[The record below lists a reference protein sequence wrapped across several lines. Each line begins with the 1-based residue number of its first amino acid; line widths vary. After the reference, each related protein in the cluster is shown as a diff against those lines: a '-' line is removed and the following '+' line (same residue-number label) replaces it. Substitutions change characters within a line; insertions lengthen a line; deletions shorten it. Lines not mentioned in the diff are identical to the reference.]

1 MPVAFAVPAPFDE
14 RGWRLKIR
22 DRERVEPP
30 HVTLMHKARRWR
42 FGLRQQQFL
51 DTDPPARDVPCELF
65 AWLVIHTADYT
76 AVWND
81 LYPENP
87 VNSKE

>member
-1 MPVAFAVPAPFDE
+1 MPTQFTVPAPFDE

-30 HVTLMHKARRWR
+30 HVTLLHEARSWR
-42 FGLRQQQFL
+42 FGLREQRFL
-51 DTDPPARDVPCELF
+51 DSDPPIRDVPQELF
-65 AWLVIHTADYT
+65 AALVAGTAEYSAAWDR
-76 AVWND
+76 

-87 VNSKE
+87 VTARE